1 MPVTDVR
8 SFDGFDR
15 PWRNLERVTEDV
27 RVRELACGSGYIMT
41 GRVPSRAGRPRRAR
55 QAADWTSCE
64 AGAGCRWARVA
75 WPPRNSA
82 MTGPIWPGLS
92 TSAR

>member
-41 GRVPSRAGRPRRAR
+41 GRVPSRAGRPA
-55 QAADWTSCE
+55 S
-64 AGAGCRWARVA
+64 
-75 WPPRNSA
+75 P
-82 MTGPIWPGLS
+82 GPSGGGLDVL
-92 TSAR
+92 